1 MDRIGKRTLNT
12 DLGTITLQNRTNNTT
27 YKLSPEGLERW
38 IKYMAF
44 GNERQG
50 GGGKDTFVRL
60 SGVFPTA
67 KGNLIGR
74 ISIDAFNT
82 VFELMTEAQK
92 IGGTVNIIISKNKN
106 SGKPEMY
113 GVVGQPYNKGEQK
126 PQAPAGPFGQFTA
139 QPAQTAVVSQP
150 FQAGPTAQPAQASR
164 EVTFGQAD
172 VPKDDFDSL
181 LETLR

>member
-1 MDRIGKRTLNT
+1 
-12 DLGTITLQNRTNNTT
+12 
-27 YKLSPEGLERW
+27 
-38 IKYMAF
+38 MAF

-60 SGVFPTA
+60 SGVFPTT

-74 ISIDAFNT
+74 IELNAFNT

-106 SGKPEMY
+106 TGKLEMY
-113 GVVGQPYNKGEQK
+113 GVVGQPYNKAERA
-126 PQAPAGPFGQFTA
+126 PAAPAGPFGPAPAQQPTQLPAPAFTA
-139 QPAQTAVVSQP
+139 AP
-150 FQAGPTAQPAQASR
+150 AGPFGMVASGPAPTVSGSR
-164 EVTFGQAD
+164 EIGRDVQFGQVD

-181 LETLR
+181 LESFNK